1 MATKHY
7 IPDLMPEDLED
18 TADYPPVSAPAP
30 ASVSTTA
37 TIQAQVADT
46 WVMPKLDEA
55 QPPAAATAPAEP
67 VAAAKP
73 APVPEDLLR
82 PYVEENSK
90 LRAELSAASTDR
102 DELQQQLE
110 QRTAANRELERRLQ
124 LEAERLTQLQG
135 EAAQFERRG
144 TELAAEL
151 EARTAQWRTAD
162 AERAEL
168 HARFE
173 SAQAELTAQAQ
184 QRERLAAS
192 QSEAERERAHRE
204 TALAR
209 SQEELTELH
218 RRVAGHCEALRAVE
232 GQRQLYDSMLRER
245 EDMIDQADAR
255 ARAAEAR
262 AQEAERLLAQRP
274 PEPEHKPE
282 PDHELPRR
290 IAALEAQLE
299 ESRAEARTLAEQLR
313 SEQES
318 AAALRTELE
327 ARSGA
332 RTEVVDEPAPE
343 QTLVPAPE
351 PAPDP
356 GHTAVPVPEVTR
368 LLVRTSGDTGIVHKL
383 GRRTAIGRTPDND
396 LRIDE
401 DFISRRH
408 AVILASAESAIV
420 EDLNSTN
427 GIFVNGV
434 QVTRHEL
441 REGDL
446 LTIGKTSFRY
456 VLKPATGQD

>member
-1 MATKHY
+1 M
-7 IPDLMPEDLED
+7 
-18 TADYPPVSAPAP
+18 SA
-30 ASVSTTA
+30 
-37 TIQAQVADT
+37 
-46 WVMPKLDEA
+46 
-55 QPPAAATAPAEP
+55 
-67 VAAAKP
+67 
-73 APVPEDLLR
+73 
-82 PYVEENSK
+82 
-90 LRAELSAASTDR
+90 DR

-110 QRTAANRELERRLQ
+110 QRTASHRELERRLQ
-124 LEAERLTQLQG
+124 AEAERLAQLQG
-135 EAAQFERRG
+135 DAAQFERRG
-144 TELAAEL
+144 AELAVEL
-151 EARTAQWRTAD
+151 EARTALLRAAD

-168 HARFE
+168 RARFE

-184 QRERLAAS
+184 QRERQAAS
-192 QSEAERERAHRE
+192 QSEAERERAQRE

-232 GQRQLYDSMLRER
+232 GQRQIYDSMLRER

-262 AQEAERLLAQRP
+262 AQEAERLR
-274 PEPEHKPE
+274 KPE
-282 PDHELPRR
+282 PDPELPRR

-318 AAALRTELE
+318 A
-327 ARSGA
+327 
-332 RTEVVDEPAPE
+332 PA
-343 QTLVPAPE
+343 PAPE
-351 PAPDP
+351 P
-356 GHTAVPVPEVTR
+356 TTVPVPEVTR

-427 GIFVNGV
+427 GVFVNGE
-434 QVTRHEL
+434 QVTRREL

-446 LTIGKTSFRY
+446 LTIGQTSFRY

>member
-90 LRAELSAASTDR
+90 LRAELSAASIDR

-124 LEAERLTQLQG
+124 VEAERLTQLQG

-151 EARTAQWRTAD
+151 EVRTAQWRTAD

-184 QRERLAAS
+184 QRERLVAS

-262 AQEAERLLAQRP
+262 AQEAERLR
-274 PEPEHKPE
+274 KPE
-282 PDHELPRR
+282 PDPELPRR

-318 AAALRTELE
+318 AAALRAELE
-327 ARSGA
+327 ARLVA
-332 RTEVVDEPAPE
+332 RAEAVGES
-343 QTLVPAPE
+343 APE

-408 AVILASAESAIV
+408 AVILASAESTIV

-427 GIFVNGV
+427 GVFVNGE
-434 QVTRHEL
+434 QVTRREL

-446 LTIGKTSFRY
+446 VTIGKTSFRY
-456 VLKPATGQD
+456 VLKPASGHD

>member
-151 EARTAQWRTAD
+151 EARTALLRTAD

-218 RRVAGHCEALRAVE
+218 RRVAGHCEALQAVE

-318 AAALRTELE
+318 AAAMRTELE
-327 ARSGA
+327 ARSVA
-332 RTEVVDEPAPE
+332 RTEAVSEPG
-343 QTLVPAPE
+343 PE
-351 PAPDP
+351 PTPDP

-427 GIFVNGV
+427 GVFVNGE
-434 QVTRHEL
+434 QVTRREL

-446 LTIGKTSFRY
+446 LTIGQTSFRY
-456 VLKPATGQD
+456 VLKPVTGQD

>member
-7 IPDLMPEDLED
+7 IPDLKPEDLED

-30 ASVSTTA
+30 ASVSTSA

-124 LEAERLTQLQG
+124 AEAERLTQLQG

-184 QRERLAAS
+184 QRERLVAS

-262 AQEAERLLAQRP
+262 AQEAERLR
-274 PEPEHKPE
+274 KPE
-282 PDHELPRR
+282 PDPELPRR

-313 SEQES
+313 SEQDS
-318 AAALRTELE
+318 ASAMRTELE
-327 ARSGA
+327 ARSVA

-408 AVILASAESAIV
+408 AVILASAESVIV

-427 GIFVNGV
+427 GVFVNGV

-456 VLKPATGQD
+456 VLKPATGQE

>member
-18 TADYPPVSAPAP
+18 TADYPPVSVPAP

-37 TIQAQVADT
+37 TIQEQVADT

-90 LRAELSAASTDR
+90 LRAELSAASIDR

-124 LEAERLTQLQG
+124 VEAERLTQLQG

-184 QRERLAAS
+184 QRERLVAS

-204 TALAR
+204 TALVR

-262 AQEAERLLAQRP
+262 AQEAERLR
-274 PEPEHKPE
+274 KPE
-282 PDHELPRR
+282 PDPELPRR

-318 AAALRTELE
+318 AAAMRTELE
-327 ARSGA
+327 ARSVA
-332 RTEVVDEPAPE
+332 RTEVVDGPAPE

-408 AVILASAESAIV
+408 AVILASAENAIV

-427 GIFVNGV
+427 GVFVNGV
-434 QVTRHEL
+434 QVTRREL

-456 VLKPATGQD
+456 VLKPATGQE

>member
-1 MATKHY
+1 MAPKHY
-7 IPDLMPEDLED
+7 IPDLMPADLED
-18 TADYPPVSAPAP
+18 TADYPPVSAPTPTPAP
-30 ASVSTTA
+30 APAPPPATA
-37 TIQAQVADT
+37 QLQVADT
-46 WVMPKLDEA
+46 WVMPKLDET
-55 QPPAAATAPAEP
+55 QTPTAATAPPGPA
-67 VAAAKP
+67 AAAKP
-73 APVPEDLLR
+73 APLSEDLLR
-82 PYVEENSK
+82 PYVEESSK
-90 LRAELSAASTDR
+90 LRAEVSALSADR

-110 QRTAANRELERRLQ
+110 QRTAANRELERRVQ
-124 LEAERLTQLQG
+124 VEAERLTQLQG
-135 EAAQFERRG
+135 EVAQSERRS

-151 EARTAQWRTAD
+151 EARTAQLRTAD

-192 QSEAERERAHRE
+192 QSEAERERVHRE

-209 SQEELTELH
+209 SQDELTELH
-218 RRVAGHCEALRAVE
+218 RRVAGHCEALQAVE

-262 AQEAERLLAQRP
+262 AQEAERL
-274 PEPEHKPE
+274 HKPE
-282 PDHELPRR
+282 PDLELQRR

-299 ESRAEARTLAEQLR
+299 ESRAGARTLAEQLR
-313 SEQES
+313 GEQES
-318 AAALRTELE
+318 AVALRAELE
-327 ARSGA
+327 ARSVA
-332 RTEVVDEPAPE
+332 RAEAVDEPAPE
-343 QTLVPAPE
+343 TI
-351 PAPDP
+351 PDP
-356 GHTAVPVPEVTR
+356 GQTAVPVPEVTR

-427 GIFVNGV
+427 GVFVNGV

-446 LTIGKTSFRY
+446 LTIGQTSFRY
-456 VLKPATGQD
+456 VLKPAAGHD